1 MNSVEIAHVYKSFE
15 NHDALKDVSFSIPQ
29 GSIFGLLGPNG
40 AGKTT
45 LIRILTQISRADKG
59 SIKILGEEIN
69 PSHSA
74 LFGYLPEERGLFKKM
89 KVGELLE
96 YFALLKGLKPAEAKH
111 NISRYIEKFEIESW
125 LEKKTEDLSKGMQQ
139 KVQFIVAV
147 IHKPSIIILDEP
159 FSGFDPVNAELLA
172 NEIKVLR
179 DEGKTIILSTH
190 RMEAVE
196 ELCDNLVLLNKSR
209 VVLHG
214 ALAQII
220 NSYKAGRYRVR
231 GKLKGLEDSDGSW
244 QWAEKTIVGEDVKGT
259 IVVNES
265 NGHHHFLQDLVN
277 RIDLTYLEEEVPSM
291 GEIFKQLTTTNI
303 ID

>member
-15 NHDALKDVSFSIPQ
+15 NHDALIDVSFTIPE

-59 SIKILGEEIN
+59 SIKIVGQEIN
-69 PSHSA
+69 SSHSS

-96 YFALLKGLKPAEAKH
+96 YFALLKGLKPAEAKQ
-111 NISRYIEKFEIESW
+111 NIARYIEKFEIGTW

-172 NEIKVLR
+172 NEIKALR

-196 ELCDNLVLLNKSR
+196 ELCENLVLLNKSR

-214 ALAQII
+214 ALTEIK
-220 NSYKAGRYRVR
+220 NSYKAGRYRIR
-231 GKLKGLEDSDGSW
+231 GKLKGPEDNDGSW
-244 QWAEKTIVGEDVKGT
+244 HWADKNRVGEEVRGT
-259 IVVNES
+259 IVVNDAF
-265 NGHHHFLQDLVN
+265 GHHHFLQDLVQ

-291 GEIFKQLTTTNI
+291 GEIFKQLTTSKSI
-303 ID
+303 A

>member
-15 NHDALKDVSFSIPQ
+15 NHDALIDVSFTIPEC
-29 GSIFGLLGPNG
+29 SIFGLLGPNG

-59 SIKILGEEIN
+59 SLKIVGQEIN
-69 PSHSA
+69 SSHSS

-96 YFALLKGLKPAEAKH
+96 YFALLKGLKPAEAKQ
-111 NISRYIEKFEIESW
+111 NIARYIEKFEIGTW

-172 NEIKVLR
+172 NEIKALR

-196 ELCDNLVLLNKSR
+196 ELCENLVLLNKSR

-214 ALAQII
+214 ALTEIK
-220 NSYKAGRYRVR
+220 NSYKAGRYRIR
-231 GKLKGLEDSDGSW
+231 GKLKGPEDSDGSW
-244 QWAEKTIVGEDVKGT
+244 HWADKNRVGEEVRGT
-259 IVVNES
+259 IVVNDTF
-265 NGHHHFLQDLVN
+265 GHHHFLQDLVQ

-291 GEIFKQLTTTNI
+291 GEIFKQLTTSKSI
-303 ID
+303 A